1 MLINK
6 DLSFVRGVLELQRRA
21 EQDPLRFF
29 CGTKPQRDFINDP
42 SPVKMLLGGNQIG
55 KTYATCA
62 LLLYHCLDK
71 HPVLKTDPPPIEA
84 WLVTH
89 SHEQSRTIQAKLW
102 SMCPKEELHP
112 DVEFVPGKGFRGL
125 APVVRFKN
133 GSIIRIKTANQG
145 LGLASATANIIC
157 IDEPVDAQVFNELL
171 ARTLRGGRGGKS
183 GTLCISMTP
192 VGNVD
197 VSYLRDMITSDK
209 VSVTRGALTVEDT
222 TPLDNNGQPMK
233 ALLSQEQLDRITE
246 AFLPID
252 REARITGSLDVT
264 PHGVIFDTF
273 DPVNM
278 VSSQPVPTGGD
289 YRFAIGIDH
298 GSQPNTQVAL
308 LCCIDMRDPQAP
320 SIYVLDERV
329 GGAAAPE
336 HHAQAILEMLQNNQ
350 VRPEH
355 VQWTGDT
362 AHSGARDKKVKK
374 MSNLVLMRAFERILH
389 LAPKTLPYTIRT
401 AVKYRHS
408 VYFGASMLHAI
419 MTRQQFYVHPRCQKT
434 IESIMSWTM
443 KRNQSERSRDPYGHC
458 IDALRYA
465 VMPVIDYKYRPPV
478 RLRVT

>member
-1 MLINK
+1 MMQIKNRNF
-6 DLSFVRGVLELQRRA
+6 DFIRGVMEMQRRA
-21 EQDPLRFF
+21 EEDPLRFF
-29 CGTKPQRDFINDP
+29 CPTMPQQKFINDA

-62 LLLYHCLDK
+62 LLLYHCLNR
-71 HPVLKTDPPPIEA
+71 HPILKTDPPPIEA

-89 SHEQSRTIQAKLW
+89 SHEQSRTIQGKLYE
-102 SMCPKEELHP
+102 MCPKEALHP
-112 DVEFVPGKGFRGL
+112 SVEYVPGKGFRGL

-145 LGLASATANIIC
+145 LGLASASCNLIC
-157 IDEPVDAQVFNELL
+157 IDEPVDALVFNELL

-183 GTLCISMTP
+183 GTLAISMTP

-197 VSYLRDMITSDK
+197 VAYLRDMITSDK
-209 VSVTRGALTVEDT
+209 ISVTRGSLTIEDT
-222 TPLDNNGQPMK
+222 TPIGCKP
-233 ALLSQEQLDRITE
+233 LLTQEQLDRITE

-264 PHGVIFDTF
+264 PQGVIFDTF
-273 DPVNM
+273 DPVDM
-278 VSSQPVPTGGD
+278 VSSQPVPSGGD
-289 YRFAIGIDH
+289 YRFAVGIDH
-298 GSQPNTQVAL
+298 GSQPNTQVAI

-320 SIYVLDERV
+320 SIYILDERV

-336 HHAQAILEMLQNNQ
+336 HHAQAILEMLQINQ
-350 VRPEH
+350 VRPELC
-355 VQWTGDT
+355 QWTGDT
-362 AHSGARDKKVKK
+362 AHSGARDRKVKK

-389 LAPKTLPYTIRT
+389 LAPKTLPFTIRT

-419 MTRQQFYVHPRCQKT
+419 MTRKQFYIHPKCQKT

-458 IDALRYA
+458 IDAMRYA
-465 VMPVIDYKYRPPV
+465 CMPVIDYRYRPPS
-478 RLRVT
+478 RLRV